1 MLPQVTTF
9 LYAYLRMIPIYLV
22 LRALWL
28 KYKRKKIVDAFTDSR
43 ETLLFLFFL
52 IVITILVFTLDG
64 NLMKYDSPKQILAYA
79 KWRLKTGHGMNLIPF
94 KTIKR
99 YYDYRNV
106 NSQLFYNNII
116 GNILLFV
123 PFGFG
128 LALLWEQKGS
138 FIKMALV
145 SILLPVLIECVQLFI
160 GRQVDID
167 DILLNFLGSIL
178 GAIIV
183 LLIRK
188 FLKKK
193 TE

>member
-188 FLKKK
+188 FLKRK